1 MEKKHVIIDGH
12 EYEVTLFSD
21 RKGQTGCCYRLQ
33 VPEKNLDLAV
43 KLYHQDFCCDYLDL
57 EDILRMR
64 EFFMDSFPTVS
75 YTHLDVYKRQVIV
88 HAEFQD

>member
-43 KLYHQDFCCDYLDL
+43 IIKIF
-57 EDILRMR
+57 
-64 EFFMDSFPTVS
+64 V
-75 YTHLDVYKRQVIV
+75 VII
-88 HAEFQD
+88 